1 MTASEH
7 AGQPPKLTDATW
19 LTRPETTAVFEA
31 LERGGHQARVVGG
44 AVRNGLLG
52 TAVTDVDF
60 ATTARPEEIVAAAK
74 AAGLHAVPTGIEHGT
89 VTVIAAGVP
98 FEVTTLRRDLDTD
111 GRHATVAFTSDWA
124 ADAARRD
131 FTINAL
137 YVDRAGTVHDPVGGY
152 PDLLAR
158 RIRFIGDATTRI
170 REDYLRILRFFRFNA
185 RYGSG
190 ACDPAGLVAAVAER
204 RGMTRLS
211 GERVGQELLKLL
223 AAPGAI
229 AALEVMFDHGLLTEL
244 LPAPPALRRMTQLAV
259 IEATLGRAAD
269 PVLRLGALTVEI
281 VEDAER
287 IADRLRLSNS
297 ERACLRHAAQLD
309 PRLTP
314 ALPAPTAQ
322 AMLYRLGTAAW
333 GLHVMLAWAR
343 CGADPNDSEWESLL
357 TLPEREPPA
366 VFPVRGADVLRLGE
380 PPGPRVGEI
389 LSNLESWWIANGF
402 PPDGAEL
409 RKELEHLVS
418 EARR

>member
-7 AGQPPKLTDATW
+7 AGRPPKLTDATW
-19 LTRPETTAVFEA
+19 LARPETTAVFNA

-44 AVRNGLLG
+44 AVRNALLG
-52 TAVTDVDF
+52 TAITDVDF

-74 AAGLHAVPTGIEHGT
+74 GAGLHAVPTGIEHGT
-89 VTVIAAGVP
+89 VTVVAAGVP

-137 YVDRAGTVHDPVGGY
+137 YVDRAGTVLDPVGGY

-158 RIRFIGDATTRI
+158 RVRFIGDAQTRI

-190 ACDPAGLVAAVAER
+190 ACDPAGLAAAVAER
-204 RGMTRLS
+204 RGMARLS

-223 AAPGAI
+223 ATPGVV
-229 AALEVMFDHGLLTEL
+229 AALDVMFDHGLLTEL
-244 LPAPPALRRMTQLAV
+244 LPAAPSLRRLTRLAA
-259 IEATLGRAAD
+259 IEARLGRGAD
-269 PVLRLGALTVEI
+269 PVLRLAALTVE
-281 VEDAER
+281 VTEDAER

-297 ERACLRHAAQLD
+297 ERACLQHAAQLGQ
-309 PRLTP
+309 RLTP
-314 ALPAPTAQ
+314 ALPALSAK
-322 AMLYRLGTAAW
+322 AMLYRLGAATW

-343 CGADPNDSEWESLL
+343 GGADANDSDWESLL
-357 TLPEREPPA
+357 ALPQREPPA
-366 VFPVRGADVLRLGE
+366 VFPVRGADILQLGE

-402 PPDGAEL
+402 PPDGSEL
-409 RKELEHLVS
+409 RGELQRFVR